1 MASSGSAQ
9 SPQTPKS
16 NLTYLLL
23 TLHLPSISM
32 GLGLGLTVPVIPEL
46 AQEMGVDL
54 EGAALVFVFQL
65 LGTFAAPLPTGFLI
79 DKLGRRRVLLAGPI
93 ITAIASLLVAKVALE
108 GADGSYV
115 ELLIYRFIA
124 GWGEQMWMMSRIT
137 VIADTGATNQRG
149 KQVTQMFGVQQIGNL
164 SGPVV
169 GGFAAVLLGLWAPF
183 VMHAAIVVAALIPSF
198 YLLRETAPP
207 ASPRQAS
214 TSGAPAQGVWR
225 HMMAAPIP
233 AVFVVQFLANV
244 TRGGVFGGGVI
255 VVYAAYAYGLE
266 PDELGVLRGAM
277 AAVAIPIVFT
287 GGYVMDRFG
296 RKYTIVPG
304 LILSGV
310 SMVFLAGIAY
320 TEASYA
326 WFVAGFIAIHMS
338 ANIISGNMQTLGT
351 DVAPAEARGK
361 FFGVSRTVAQGGM
374 VLSPASFGW
383 LTALSTATVGF
394 GFLAATALVGAVIVI
409 AVIPETLRWGTNM
422 DGQDSGARA
431 PTRDAPT
438 RGN

>member
-9 SPQTPKS
+9 GPQTPRNDLK
-16 NLTYLLL
+16 YLLL

-46 AQEMGVDL
+46 AQQMGVEL

-65 LGTFAAPLPTGFLI
+65 LGTLAAPLPTGFLI
-79 DKLGRRRVLLAGPI
+79 DRLGRRRVLLAGPI
-93 ITAIASLLVAKVALE
+93 ITAVASLLVAKVALE
-108 GADGSYV
+108 GADGSFV

-169 GGFAAVLLGLWAPF
+169 GGFAAVLLGLWSPF
-183 VMHAAIVVAALIPSF
+183 VMHAAIVLVAVVPSF
-198 YLLRETAPP
+198 YILRETAPP
-207 ASPRQAS
+207 PRARQAS
-214 TSGAPAQGVWR
+214 ASGEPTRGVWR
-225 HMMAAPIP
+225 HMTAAPIP

-255 VVYAAYAYGLE
+255 VTYAAYDPYNLE
-266 PDELGVLRGAM
+266 PDEIGLLRGAM

-296 RKYTIVPG
+296 RKYTIIPG
-304 LILSGV
+304 LVLSGA
-310 SMVFLAGIAY
+310 SMVFLAVTAY
-320 TEASYA
+320 AEASLA
-326 WFVAGFIAIHMS
+326 WFIAAFVAVHMS
-338 ANIISGNMQTLGT
+338 VNVISGNMQTLGT

-361 FFGVSRTVAQGGM
+361 FFGVSRTVAQAGAT
-374 VLSPASFGW
+374 LSPASWSW

-394 GFLAATALVGAVIVI
+394 GFLGGAAFVGAIIVI
-409 AVIPETLRWGTNM
+409 FLIPETLR
-422 DGQDSGARA
+422 REA
-431 PTRDAPT
+431 PSPSP
-438 RGN
+438 

>member
-1 MASSGSAQ
+1 MASSGSAK
-9 SPQTPKS
+9 SPQTPRTDLK
-16 NLTYLLL
+16 YLLL
-23 TLHLPSISM
+23 TLHLPSIAM

-46 AQEMGVDL
+46 TKQMGIDL

-65 LGTFAAPLPTGFLI
+65 LGTFAAPMPTGFLI
-79 DKLGRRRVLLAGPI
+79 DRLGRRRVLLAGPI
-93 ITAIASLLVAKVALE
+93 ITAVASLLVAKVALE
-108 GADGSYV
+108 GADGSFV
-115 ELLIYRFIA
+115 ELLAYRFIA

-137 VIADTGATNQRG
+137 VIADTGAANQRG

-164 SGPVV
+164 SGPIV

-183 VMHAAIVVAALIPSF
+183 VMHAAIVVVALIPSF
-198 YLLRETAPP
+198 YLLRETAP
-207 ASPRQAS
+207 ATRPRQAS
-214 TSGAPAQGVWR
+214 ASGTAGLGEPARGVWR
-225 HMMAAPIP
+225 HMSAAPIP
-233 AVFVVQFLANV
+233 AVFAVQFLANV

-304 LILSGV
+304 LILSSA
-310 SMVFLAGIAY
+310 SMFFLAATAY
-320 TEASYA
+320 TEASFA

-351 DVAPAEARGK
+351 DVAPAVARGT

-394 GFLAATALVGAVIVI
+394 GFLGATAFVGAIIVI
-409 AVIPETLRWGTNM
+409 SLIPETLRREEP
-422 DGQDSGARA
+422 ARA
-431 PTRDAPT
+431 SPSTAT
-438 RGN
+438 

>member
-1 MASSGSAQ
+1 MASSGSPQ
-9 SPQTPKS
+9 SPQTPRTGLK
-16 NLTYLLL
+16 YLLL
-23 TLHLPSISM
+23 TLYLPSISM
-32 GLGLGLTVPVIPEL
+32 GLGLGLTVPVIPKL
-46 AQEMGVDL
+46 TQQMGVNL

-65 LGTFAAPLPTGFLI
+65 LGTLAAPLPTGFLI

-93 ITAIASLLVAKVALE
+93 ITAIASLLVAKVALD
-108 GADGSYV
+108 GASGSFV
-115 ELLIYRFIA
+115 ELLTYRFIA
-124 GWGEQMWMMSRIT
+124 GWGEQMWMLSRIT
-137 VIADTGATNQRG
+137 VIADTGAANQRG

-183 VMHAAIVVAALIPSF
+183 VMHAAIVVIALVPSF

-207 ASPRQAS
+207 ARPAQAS
-214 TSGAPAQGVWR
+214 ASGAPAPGVWR
-225 HMMAAPIP
+225 HMTAAPIP
-233 AVFVVQFLANV
+233 AVFAVQFLANV

-266 PDELGVLRGAM
+266 PDELGVLRSMM

-296 RKYTIVPG
+296 RKYTIIPG
-304 LILSGV
+304 LLLSSA
-310 SMVFLAGIAY
+310 SMAFLAGIAY
-320 TEASYA
+320 MEASYA
-326 WFVAGFIAIHMS
+326 WFVAGFIAVHMS

-374 VLSPASFGW
+374 TLSPASFGW

-394 GFLAATALVGAVIVI
+394 GFLGATAFAGALIVI
-409 AVIPETLRWGTNM
+409 FLIPETLRREEPVP
-422 DGQDSGARA
+422 AA
-431 PTRDAPT
+431 PSTT
-438 RGN
+438 T

>member
-1 MASSGSAQ
+1 MGSSGSAK
-9 SPQTPKS
+9 SPQTPRTDLK
-16 NLTYLLL
+16 YLLL
-23 TLHLPSISM
+23 TLHLPSIAM

-46 AQEMGVDL
+46 TKQMGIDL

-65 LGTFAAPLPTGFLI
+65 LGTFAAPMPTGFLI
-79 DKLGRRRVLLAGPI
+79 DRLGRRRVLLAGPI
-93 ITAIASLLVAKVALE
+93 ITAVASLLVAKVALE
-108 GADGSYV
+108 GADGSFV
-115 ELLIYRFIA
+115 ELLVYRFIA

-137 VIADTGATNQRG
+137 VIADTGAANQRG

-164 SGPVV
+164 SGPIV

-183 VMHAAIVVAALIPSF
+183 VMHAAIVVVALIPSF
-198 YLLRETAPP
+198 YLLRETAP
-207 ASPRQAS
+207 ATRPRQAS
-214 TSGAPAQGVWR
+214 ASGTAGLGEPARGVWR
-225 HMMAAPIP
+225 HMSAAPIP
-233 AVFVVQFLANV
+233 AVFAVQFLANV

-304 LILSGV
+304 LILSSA
-310 SMVFLAGIAY
+310 SMFFLAATAY
-320 TEASYA
+320 TEASFA

-351 DVAPAEARGK
+351 DVAPAVARGT

-394 GFLAATALVGAVIVI
+394 GFLGATAFVGAIIVI
-409 AVIPETLRWGTNM
+409 SLIPETLRREEP
-422 DGQDSGARA
+422 ARA
-431 PTRDAPT
+431 APST
-438 RGN
+438 AT

>member
-1 MASSGSAQ
+1 MASSGSAK
-9 SPQTPKS
+9 SLQTPRTDLK
-16 NLTYLLL
+16 YLLL
-23 TLHLPSISM
+23 TLHLPSIAM

-46 AQEMGVDL
+46 TQQMGIDL

-65 LGTFAAPLPTGFLI
+65 LGTFAAPMPTGFLI
-79 DKLGRRRVLLAGPI
+79 DRLGRRRVLLAGPI
-93 ITAIASLLVAKVALE
+93 ITAVASLLVAKVALE
-108 GADGSYV
+108 GADGSFV
-115 ELLIYRFIA
+115 ELLVYRFIA

-137 VIADTGATNQRG
+137 VIADTGAANQRG

-164 SGPVV
+164 SGPIV

-183 VMHAAIVVAALIPSF
+183 VMHAAIVVVALIPSF
-198 YLLRETAPP
+198 YLLRETAPI
-207 ASPRQAS
+207 ARRAQAS
-214 TSGAPAQGVWR
+214 ASATPGSGAPAPGVWR
-225 HMMAAPIP
+225 HMSAAPIP
-233 AVFVVQFLANV
+233 AVFAVQFLANV

-304 LILSGV
+304 LILSSA
-310 SMVFLAGIAY
+310 SMFFLAAIAY
-320 TEASYA
+320 TEASFA

-351 DVAPAEARGK
+351 DVAPAVARGT

-394 GFLAATALVGAVIVI
+394 GFLGATAFVGAIIVI
-409 AVIPETLRWGTNM
+409 SLIPETLRREEP
-422 DGQDSGARA
+422 ARA
-431 PTRDAPT
+431 APST
-438 RGN
+438 AT

>member
-9 SPQTPKS
+9 PPTPQKTGLK
-16 NLTYLLL
+16 YLLL
-23 TLHLPSISM
+23 TLHLPSIAM

-46 AQEMGVDL
+46 TQRMGIDL

-65 LGTFAAPLPTGFLI
+65 LGTFAAPMPTGFLI
-79 DKLGRRRVLLAGPI
+79 DRLGRRRVLLAGPI
-93 ITAIASLLVAKVALE
+93 ITAVASLLVAKVALE
-108 GADGSYV
+108 GADGSFV

-124 GWGEQMWMMSRIT
+124 GWGEQMWMMNRIT
-137 VIADTGATNQRG
+137 VIADTGAANQRG

-164 SGPVV
+164 SGPIV

-183 VMHAAIVVAALIPSF
+183 VMHAAIVVVALIPSF

-207 ASPRQAS
+207 ARRAQAS
-214 TSGAPAQGVWR
+214 ASGTPEASAPAPGVWR
-225 HMMAAPIP
+225 HMSAAPIP
-233 AVFVVQFLANV
+233 AVFAVQFLANV

-266 PDELGVLRGAM
+266 PDELGVLRGSM
-277 AAVAIPIVFT
+277 AAVAIPIVFI

-296 RKYTIVPG
+296 RKYTIIPG
-304 LILSGV
+304 LTLSSA
-310 SMVFLAGIAY
+310 SMFFLAVIAY
-320 TEASYA
+320 TDASYA

-351 DVAPAEARGK
+351 DVAPAEARGT

-383 LTALSTATVGF
+383 LTALSGATVGF
-394 GFLAATALVGAVIVI
+394 GFLGATAFVGAVIVI
-409 AVIPETLRWGTNM
+409 SLIPETLR
-422 DGQDSGARA
+422 REEPA
-431 PTRDAPT
+431 PATPSSAT
-438 RGN
+438 

>member
-1 MASSGSAQ
+1 MASSGPAQ
-9 SPQTPKS
+9 PSRPPGHG
-16 NLTYLLL
+16 LGYLLL
-23 TLHLPSISM
+23 TLHLPSMAM

-46 AQEMGVDL
+46 TQRMGVDL

-79 DKLGRRRVLLAGPI
+79 DKIGRRRVLLAGPV
-93 ITAIASLLVAKVALE
+93 ITAAASLLVAKVALD
-108 GADGSYV
+108 GADGSFV

-124 GWGEQMWMMSRIT
+124 GWGEQMWTMSRIT

-164 SGPVV
+164 SGPIV

-183 VMHAAIVVAALIPSF
+183 VMHAAIVLAALVPSF
-198 YLLRETAPP
+198 YLLRETAPTAARQP
-207 ASPRQAS
+207 SASGERPPGAWRQM
-214 TSGAPAQGVWR
+214 T
-225 HMMAAPIP
+225 AAPIP
-233 AVFVVQFLANV
+233 AVFAVQFLANV

-304 LILSGV
+304 LTLSCA
-310 SMVFLAGIAY
+310 SMVFLAAIAY

-326 WFVAGFIAIHMS
+326 WFVAGFVAVHMS

-351 DVAPAEARGK
+351 DVAPAVARGT

-383 LTALSTATVGF
+383 LTALSGATVGF
-394 GFLAATALVGAVIVI
+394 AFLGATAFVGAVIVLSL
-409 AVIPETLRWGTNM
+409 IPETLRREER
-422 DGQDSGARA
+422 ARA
-431 PTRDAPT
+431 TDPRP
-438 RGN
+438 GVP

>member
-1 MASSGSAQ
+1 MASSGSAK
-9 SPQTPKS
+9 SPQTPRTDLK
-16 NLTYLLL
+16 YLLL
-23 TLHLPSISM
+23 TLHLPSIAM

-46 AQEMGVDL
+46 TKQMGIDL

-65 LGTFAAPLPTGFLI
+65 LGTFAAPMPTGFLI
-79 DKLGRRRVLLAGPI
+79 DRLGRRRVLLAGPI
-93 ITAIASLLVAKVALE
+93 ITAVASLLVAKVALE
-108 GADGSYV
+108 GADGSFV
-115 ELLIYRFIA
+115 ELLVYRFIA

-137 VIADTGATNQRG
+137 VIADTGAANQRG

-164 SGPVV
+164 SGPIV

-183 VMHAAIVVAALIPSF
+183 VMHAAIVVVALIPSF
-198 YLLRETAPP
+198 YLLRETAPAARP
-207 ASPRQAS
+207 QQAS
-214 TSGAPAQGVWR
+214 ASGTAGSGEPARGVWR
-225 HMMAAPIP
+225 HMSAAPIP
-233 AVFVVQFLANV
+233 AVFAVQFLANV

-304 LILSGV
+304 LILSSA
-310 SMVFLAGIAY
+310 SMFFLAATAY
-320 TEASYA
+320 TEASFA

-351 DVAPAEARGK
+351 DVAPAVARGT

-394 GFLAATALVGAVIVI
+394 GFLGATAFVGAIIVI
-409 AVIPETLRWGTNM
+409 SLIPETLRREEP
-422 DGQDSGARA
+422 ARA
-431 PTRDAPT
+431 APST
-438 RGN
+438 AT

>member
-1 MASSGSAQ
+1 MASSGPAPPSR
-9 SPQTPKS
+9 PPGHG
-16 NLTYLLL
+16 LGYLLL
-23 TLHLPSISM
+23 TLHLPSMAI

-46 AQEMGVDL
+46 TQQMGIDL

-79 DKLGRRRVLLAGPI
+79 DKIGRRRVLLAGPI
-93 ITAIASLLVAKVALE
+93 ITGVASLLVAKVALD
-108 GADGSYV
+108 GADGSFV

-124 GWGEQMWMMSRIT
+124 GWGEQMWTMSRIT
-137 VIADTGATNQRG
+137 VIADTGASNQRG

-164 SGPVV
+164 SGPIV

-183 VMHAAIVVAALIPSF
+183 VMHAAIVLLALIPSF
-198 YLLRETAPP
+198 YLLRETAPTAAARQTS
-207 ASPRQAS
+207 ASGERPPGAWRQM
-214 TSGAPAQGVWR
+214 TV
-225 HMMAAPIP
+225 APIP

-304 LILSGV
+304 LVLSSA

-320 TEASYA
+320 MEASYA

-351 DVAPAEARGK
+351 DVAPTVARGT

-383 LTALSTATVGF
+383 LTALSGATVGF
-394 GFLAATALVGAVIVI
+394 GFLGATAFVGAVIVI
-409 AVIPETLRWGTNM
+409 SLIPETLRREEP
-422 DGQDSGARA
+422 SRA
-431 PTRDAPT
+431 ASSTA
-438 RGN
+438 G

>member
-1 MASSGSAQ
+1 MAS
-9 SPQTPKS
+9 QTPRNDLK
-16 NLTYLLL
+16 YLLL
-23 TLHLPSISM
+23 TLHLPSIGM
-32 GLGLGLTVPVIPEL
+32 GLGLGLTVPVIPEVTK
-46 AQEMGVDL
+46 QMGIDL

-79 DKLGRRRVLLAGPI
+79 DKIGRRRVLLAGPI
-93 ITAIASLLVAKVALE
+93 ITAAASLLVAKVALD
-108 GADGSYV
+108 GADGSFV

-137 VIADTGATNQRG
+137 VIADTGAANQRG

-164 SGPVV
+164 SGPIV

-183 VMHAAIVVAALIPSF
+183 AMHAAIVLVTLVPSF
-198 YLLRETAPP
+198 YLLRETAPV
-207 ASPRQAS
+207 ARRQAS
-214 TSGAPAQGVWR
+214 ASATAGSGAPPRGVWR
-225 HMMAAPIP
+225 HMAAAPIP

-277 AAVAIPIVFT
+277 AAVAIPIVFM

-296 RKYTIVPG
+296 RKYTIIPG
-304 LILSGV
+304 LILSSA
-310 SMVFLAGIAY
+310 SMFFLAGIAY
-320 TEASYA
+320 TEASFA

-351 DVAPAEARGK
+351 DVAPSVARGT

-374 VLSPASFGW
+374 VLSPASFSW

-394 GFLAATALVGAVIVI
+394 GFLGATAFVGAVIVI
-409 AVIPETLRWGTNM
+409 SLIPETLRR
-422 DGQDSGARA
+422 DEAARA
-431 PTRDAPT
+431 APST
-438 RGN
+438 VT